1 VRAFGDALKWLV
13 TGSHWVGSEGIPV
26 RTLQHAELSVVSIA
40 LAVVIAVPIGMY
52 IGHTRRFQFLA
63 VSTANLGRAVPSFG
77 ILVIAYVVVLKV
89 ASAFAF
95 GFVPTVVAL
104 VLLAIPPILT
114 NAYVGIQSVD
124 PDMVEA
130 ARGMGMTEREV
141 LTKLELP
148 LAAPLIMAGVRTAAV
163 TVVAT
168 ATLAALIGGGGVG
181 GGVYGGGCPG
191 SSSTG
196 SARATRRCWWRG
208 RSSWPSW
215 PSSPR
220 SGSGSSNAASR
231 RRPGRRGEKSLSWRH
246 ILSWHP
252 DRIPHTW
259 CNA

>member
-168 ATLAALIGGGGVG
+168 ATLAALIGGGGLGRFIIDGFSQGDTSMLVAGAILVAILAIITEVG
-181 GGVYGGGCPG
+181 FGFVERGVTPK
-191 SSSTG
+191 TR
-196 SARATRRCWWRG
+196 SARREVSLLA
-208 RSSWPSW
+208 PH
-215 PSSPR
+215 PIV
-220 SGSGSSNAASR
+220 AS
-231 RRPGRRGEKSLSWRH
+231 
-246 ILSWHP
+246 
-252 DRIPHTW
+252 
-259 CNA
+259 

>member
-168 ATLAALIGGGGVG
+168 ATLAALIGGGGLGRFIIDGFSQGDTSMLVAGAIPVAILAIITEVG
-181 GGVYGGGCPG
+181 FGFVERGVTPK
-191 SSSTG
+191 TR
-196 SARATRRCWWRG
+196 SARREVSLLA
-208 RSSWPSW
+208 PH
-215 PSSPR
+215 PIV
-220 SGSGSSNAASR
+220 AS
-231 RRPGRRGEKSLSWRH
+231 
-246 ILSWHP
+246 
-252 DRIPHTW
+252 
-259 CNA
+259 

>member
-1 VRAFGDALKWLV
+1 MRAFGDALKWLV

-168 ATLAALIGGGGVG
+168 ATLAALIGGGGLGRFIIDGFSQGDTSMLVAGAILVAILAIITEVG
-181 GGVYGGGCPG
+181 FGFVERGVTPK
-191 SSSTG
+191 TR
-196 SARATRRCWWRG
+196 SARREVSLLA
-208 RSSWPSW
+208 PH
-215 PSSPR
+215 PIV
-220 SGSGSSNAASR
+220 AS
-231 RRPGRRGEKSLSWRH
+231 
-246 ILSWHP
+246 
-252 DRIPHTW
+252 
-259 CNA
+259 

>member
-168 ATLAALIGGGGVG
+168 ATLTALIGGGGLGRFIIDGFSQGDTSMLVAGAILVAILAIITEVG
-181 GGVYGGGCPG
+181 FGFVERGVTPK
-191 SSSTG
+191 TR
-196 SARATRRCWWRG
+196 SARREVSLLA
-208 RSSWPSW
+208 PH
-215 PSSPR
+215 PIV
-220 SGSGSSNAASR
+220 AS
-231 RRPGRRGEKSLSWRH
+231 
-246 ILSWHP
+246 
-252 DRIPHTW
+252 
-259 CNA
+259 